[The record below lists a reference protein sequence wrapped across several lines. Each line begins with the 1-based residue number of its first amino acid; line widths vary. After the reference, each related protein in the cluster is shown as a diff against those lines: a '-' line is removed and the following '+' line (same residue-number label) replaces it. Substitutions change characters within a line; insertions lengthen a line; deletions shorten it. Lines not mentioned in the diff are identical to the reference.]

1 MVDKTEGATQNCS
14 KCKTPL
20 ICNKIT
26 STWNNKTEEKLQW
39 QNQSDGKPHFNFAGS
54 GKFDCNVP
62 KDDESQEVHT
72 QESIVATNTSSE
84 TSATIELEI
93 PPMDKVTKEY
103 VDKQLILI
111 QQIEKRAYEFLG
123 KDARGDKVGMYVK
136 LILEGINRK

>member
-1 MVDKTEGATQNCS
+1 MPEKKEGNTMTCNSCGTE
-14 KCKTPL
+14 L
-20 ICNKIT
+20 ICHMSSYKGNYK
-26 STWNNKTEEKLQW
+26 NQLQW
-39 QNQSDGKPHFNFAGS
+39 QNEDGKAHYSTNN
-54 GKFDCNVP
+54 GKDFTCNVP

-72 QESIVATNTSSE
+72 PESTVATNTSSK
-84 TSATIELEI
+84 TSTTIESEI
-93 PPMDKVTKEY
+93 PQMDKVTEGY